1 MRNFKTTIRVKDY
14 THQAAKGDVKID
26 KLIGT
31 IGIIEFVKLLRYA
44 NNEVNPRIATINRIT
59 KSIHDTLTEDHETF
73 VFKSKGLL
81 VASENCELLE
91 RSRINLSFQNEGSE
105 GIMDGGHNAFAIA
118 TYILQECFDLKLKK
132 WQEVKNYWQE
142 NYELI
147 LETVRQNESEGWL
160 SGLAIPCE
168 FIFPSIHERER
179 NEANAM
185 KSYHVNLAEICFARN
200 NNVQL
205 TKSTQS
211 NHKGHYDY
219 LKETISPEYNELIS
233 WKSGE
238 EGIVKD
244 TDICAIA
251 CIPLIFL
258 QQEGLLPEGTPTLN
272 KMSVYSQK
280 NHCVQ
285 WFEQVLEHDDIS
297 DYVQDKYVLK
307 SKLVKS
313 ALDMTEDICEFFD
326 EMFLNFPKAYNR
338 AGGKFGLLTAVD
350 TKAYKTPMR
359 KIDRL
364 GDYKYANGF
373 ILPIV
378 TGITKLMEYDSLS
391 GEIYWNQEPCS
402 INIEELN
409 LIQYKGTMELVNYDP
424 QKIGKKEPFYAAG
437 EDLFRN
443 I

>member
-1 MRNFKTTIRVKDY
+1 MRRITTTLRIKDF
-14 THQAAKGDVKID
+14 THQVSKGDVKID
-26 KLIGT
+26 KIIGT

-44 NNEVNPRIATINRIT
+44 NNEVNPRIATMNRIT
-59 KSIHDTLTEDHETF
+59 KSIHDTLRHDHRTF

-81 VASENCELLE
+81 IASENCDLLE

-105 GIMDGGHNAFAIA
+105 GIMDGGHNAFSIA
-118 TYILQECFDLKLKK
+118 TFILEECFDLKLKK
-132 WQEVKNYWQE
+132 WSEVKDYWQD

-147 LETVRQNESEGWL
+147 LEIVRQKESEGWL

-168 FIFPSIHERER
+168 FIFPSIHERKR
-179 NEANAM
+179 DEASAM
-185 KSYHVNLAEICFARN
+185 SSYHVNLAEICFARN

-219 LKETISPEYNELIS
+219 LKKTISPEYSELVS

-244 TDICAIA
+244 TDMCAVA

-272 KMSVYSQK
+272 KISVYSQK

-285 WFEQVLEHDDIS
+285 WYEKVLEHRDIS

-313 ALDMTEDICEFFD
+313 ALDMTEEICKFFD
-326 EMFLNFPKAYNR
+326 KMFLNFPTLYNH
-338 AGGKFGLLTAVD
+338 AGGRFGLLTAVEM
-350 TKAYKTPMR
+350 KAYRTPMR
-359 KIDRL
+359 TTDEL
-364 GDYKYANGF
+364 SDHKYATGF
-373 ILPIV
+373 IVPIV
-378 TGITKLMEYDSLS
+378 TGVTKLMEYDSHT
-391 GEIYWNQEPCS
+391 GEIFWKKKPCS
-402 INIEELN
+402 INLDELN
-409 LIQYKGTMELVNYDP
+409 LKQYKGTMGLIDHDP
-424 QKIGKKEPFYAAG
+424 QKIGKKEIFYEAG

-443 I
+443 Y